1 MQAGSLGSRA
11 FRSRAA
17 LPSEWDRRHFGRH
30 QQVQDYLKVDG
41 LNVKYVG
48 PGELDSQAATI
59 FADKAVPQDVPMYYY
74 EVTIVNKG
82 DSGYIGRCSTFTH
95 VCSRVLYHQACCT
108 IERAMLGT
116 AAGKH
121 GVLCS
126 AAPAA
131 LPLPSSGSFF
141 TIASSAPASTDP
153 VCISMARTCMA
164 TIHGTQ
170 PTRNGLDKV
179 QKRLCKQRVD
189 EDYLWPCM
197 CRDRVLYGHSQ
208 PRATARLGASQLRL
222 PWR

>member
-82 DSGYIGRCSTFTH
+82 DSGYIGGCRT
-95 VCSRVLYHQACCT
+95 
-108 IERAMLGT
+108 
-116 AAGKH
+116 
-121 GVLCS
+121 
-126 AAPAA
+126 
-131 LPLPSSGSFF
+131 SGNC
-141 TIASSAPASTDP
+141 A
-153 VCISMARTCMA
+153 
-164 TIHGTQ
+164 
-170 PTRNGLDKV
+170 
-179 QKRLCKQRVD
+179 
-189 EDYLWPCM
+189 
-197 CRDRVLYGHSQ
+197 
-208 PRATARLGASQLRL
+208 
-222 PWR
+222 